1 MVKYAQKGRVK
12 RPKKTEGFSR
22 LCLWDCE
29 YMSIFQKGLKIMS
42 QDKYVAY
49 VSTYT
54 MGNKDN
60 YGIKIYDVDM
70 AKGRLTE
77 KNQVK
82 ITNSSYITISHN
94 QKFLYSI
101 TDFGVE
107 AYKILPGGEL
117 EMLNAGSINGMRG
130 CYLSTDYEDK
140 FLFVAGYHDGKI
152 TVLRLRDD
160 GGISAITDEIYHKGL
175 GSIAERNFRPHV
187 NCVKMTR
194 DNKYLCAADLG
205 LDHVS
210 VYRLD
215 HVNGKLSS
223 IDMIRSE
230 QESAPRHMKFSKD
243 GKFLYIVHE
252 LKNYIDVYTYEER
265 DGNPEFEKIQT
276 ISTLNDYHAG
286 GSAASALNISEDFK
300 YMVSSNA
307 GDNSAVIYKINQT
320 TGLLEKILCLPISG
334 DYPKDAILFPDNK
347 HLVSLN
353 HESNTMT
360 FFTVDLKKGLLVMNG
375 KEIKVNQPN
384 CIIFHKLTE

>member
-1 MVKYAQKGRVK
+1 MN
-12 RPKKTEGFSR
+12 
-22 LCLWDCE
+22 
-29 YMSIFQKGLKIMS
+29 

-54 MGNKDN
+54 TAKEDN

-70 AKGRLTE
+70 QNRRMTE
-77 KNQVK
+77 KNQVE

-94 QKFLYSI
+94 EKYLYSI

-107 AYKILPGGEL
+107 AYKILSGGDL
-117 EMLNAGSINGMRG
+117 EVINQGSINGMRG

-140 FLFVAGYHDGKI
+140 LLFVGGYHDGKI
-152 TVLRLRDD
+152 TVLRLRED
-160 GGISAITDEIYHKGL
+160 GGIGEITDEVYHKGL

-194 DNKYLCAADLG
+194 DNHYLCAADLG
-205 LDHVS
+205 LDHVN
-210 VYRLD
+210 VYRVD
-215 HVNGKLSS
+215 HERGKLKP

-230 QESAPRHMKFSKD
+230 QESAPRHLKFSKD
-243 GKFLYIVHE
+243 GRFLYIVHE
-252 LKNYIDVYTYEER
+252 LKNYIDVYTYEEKH
-265 DGNPEFEKIQT
+265 GNPEFEKIQT

-307 GDNSAVIYKINQT
+307 GDNSAIVYKVDQK
-320 TGLLEKILCLPISG
+320 TGMLSKIFCLPISG
-334 DYPKDAILFPDNK
+334 DYPKDANLFPDNR

-360 FFTVDLKKGLLVMNG
+360 FFNVDLKNGLLVMNG
-375 KEIKVNQPN
+375 REIKVDQPN
-384 CIIFHKLTE
+384 CIIFLKLKSCEK